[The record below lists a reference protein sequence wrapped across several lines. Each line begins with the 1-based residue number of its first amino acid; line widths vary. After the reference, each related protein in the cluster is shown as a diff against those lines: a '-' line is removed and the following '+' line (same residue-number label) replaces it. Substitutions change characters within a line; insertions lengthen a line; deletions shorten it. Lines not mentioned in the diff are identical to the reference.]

1 MYDFQRHIAPLF
13 LELRRI
19 ASEGAMQALIAVGL
33 DHATRTPKPWT
44 YYLGVGVG
52 GAAIASGIPN
62 ASLIVYCAASALDLL
77 IFKSPEGGLVDVFI
91 DGIAATNFTTYAA
104 NAIWEAYQVNVG
116 SPDQTVAVEFRTRT
130 QDADG
135 NPYAVNWFSVAS
147 FTPIGG
153 TIQPR
158 VTWNESPPWELTIA
172 LRDDRRRRS
181 SFKLYIPYWAEAAE
195 VERYLREL
203 VERLQPVTGG
213 RFVGATMSRALV
225 ANSLDPVYN
234 AAFCGQAS
242 FTFRDAVQRDRT
254 MTINVPMWSEVHT
267 YYSGR
272 NRVPRLSNVH
282 VDSLLMLLSQPRSED
297 GGGFNLTLTDARGS
311 MVPSVLT
318 KARYRVRKRR

>member
-1 MYDFQRHIAPLF
+1 
-13 LELRRI
+13 
-19 ASEGAMQALIAVGL
+19 MQALIAVGL

-52 GAAIASGIPN
+52 GAAVASGIPN

-91 DGIAATNFTTYAA
+91 DGIASTNFTTYAA
-104 NAIWEAYQVNVG
+104 NTIWETYQVNVD

-147 FTPIGG
+147 FTPVGG

-158 VTWNESPPWELTIA
+158 VTWNESPPWELTVA

-203 VERLQPVTGG
+203 VVRLHPVVGG

-225 ANSLDPVYN
+225 ANSMEPADYQD
-234 AAFCGQAS
+234 AAFCGRAT
-242 FTFRDAVQRDRT
+242 FTFRDNVQRDRT
-254 MTINVPMWSEVHT
+254 MSVSVPMWREVLT
-267 YYSGR
+267 IFVDKKR
-272 NRVPRLSNVH
+272 APRLTH
-282 VDSLLMLLSQPRSED
+282 VDVDRLLALLLHPRSAD
-297 GGGFNLTLTDARGS
+297 GGSFNLTLTSARGDMLPNGLAKS
-311 MVPSVLT
+311 
-318 KARYRVRKRR
+318 RYTVRKR